1 MLNVVTI
8 ILMFNFFI
16 FVLIGVCYL
25 MFTDF
30 FIIIGK
36 VIFNIYIIIYIPI
49 FIHPETTSINNYCIL
64 FIVNKLFPI
73 FEFL

>member
-1 MLNVVTI
+1 
-8 ILMFNFFI
+8 
-16 FVLIGVCYL
+16 

-49 FIHPETTSINNYCIL
+49 FIHPETTSINNYCVL
-64 FIVNKLFPI
+64 FIANKLFPI